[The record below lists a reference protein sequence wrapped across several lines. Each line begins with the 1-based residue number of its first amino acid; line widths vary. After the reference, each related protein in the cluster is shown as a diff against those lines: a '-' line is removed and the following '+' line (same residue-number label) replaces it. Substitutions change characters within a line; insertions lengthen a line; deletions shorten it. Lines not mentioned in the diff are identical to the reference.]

1 MIKKF
6 RHFLNRNIMKK
17 SNVQKFNLGLFII
30 LSTIILITAL
40 YFIGNRQ
47 DLFKKT
53 FRISTV
59 FKNANGL
66 ILGNNVRYS
75 GINVGTVKNI
85 VMVND
90 TTIWVDMIIEDK
102 ILKHLKKNAI
112 ATIGSDG
119 LVGSMIINIVP
130 SRGITEQLNV
140 GDTIKSYSKIS
151 TNDMMTTLNTTN
163 ENAAILTA
171 DLVKI
176 TTAINEGE
184 GTLGMLIRD
193 AEMASSLKQ
202 TIINLRA
209 TSLSASKT
217 FNELNT
223 IISSINFDESLAAV
237 LLSDSISAGK
247 IKSIIT
253 NLEKSS
259 NEISTAITNVNEV
272 ILDVKNGKGAIN
284 YMTND
289 TILVKNI
296 DETVTN
302 LKEGSIRL
310 NENLEALKHNFL
322 TRGYFRKQ
330 EKKKRKEEKSIN

>member
-1 MIKKF
+1 
-6 RHFLNRNIMKK
+6 MKK
-17 SNVQKFNLGLFII
+17 SNSQKLNLGLFII
-30 LSTIILITAL
+30 ISTLILITAL

-47 DLFKKT
+47 NLFGKT
-53 FRISTV
+53 FKISSM
-59 FKNANGL
+59 FKNVNGL
-66 ILGNNVRYS
+66 QLGNNVRYS

-90 TTIWVDMIIEDK
+90 TTIWVSMIIEDK
-102 ILKHLKKNAI
+102 ILEHLKKNAV

-130 SRGITEQLNV
+130 IKGTSNQLIP
-140 GDTIKSYSKIS
+140 GDTIQSYSKIS

-202 TIINLRA
+202 TIINLRT

-217 FNELNT
+217 FKELNN
-223 IISSINFDESLAAV
+223 IITSINYDESMAAV
-237 LLSDSISAGK
+237 LLSDSISANK

-253 NLEKSS
+253 NLDESS
-259 NEISTAITNVNEV
+259 NEINNVIGNLNGV
-272 ILDVKNGKGAIN
+272 VLDIKNGKGTIN
-284 YMTND
+284 YMVND
-289 TILVKNI
+289 TTLVKDI
-296 DETVTN
+296 DETMKN
-302 LKEGSIRL
+302 IKKGSILL

-322 TRGYFRKQ
+322 LRGYFKRLERQ
-330 EKKKRKEEKSIN
+330 KRKEEEKNKD

>member
-1 MIKKF
+1 ME
-6 RHFLNRNIMKK
+6 K
-17 SNVQKFNLGLFII
+17 SNMQKFNLGLFII
-30 LSTIILITAL
+30 ISTIILITAL

-47 DLFKKT
+47 NLFGKT

-59 FKNANGL
+59 FKNVNGL
-66 ILGNNVRYS
+66 QLGNNVRYS

-85 VMVND
+85 EMVND
-90 TTIWVDMIIEDK
+90 TTIWVDMVIEDK
-102 ILKHLKKNAI
+102 IQKHLKKNAV

-119 LVGSMIINIVP
+119 LVGSMIINILP
-130 SRGITEQLNV
+130 AKGISIPLNP

-171 DLVKI
+171 DLLEI

-202 TIINLRA
+202 TIVNLRA
-209 TSLSASKT
+209 TSLNASKT
-217 FNELNT
+217 FSELNK
-223 IISSINFDESLAAV
+223 IITSINFDESLAAV
-237 LLSDSISAGK
+237 LLSDSISADK
-247 IKSIIT
+247 VKSIIA

-259 NEISTAITNVNEV
+259 NEINTVINNVNEAV
-272 ILDVKNGKGAIN
+272 LEIKNGKGTLN
-284 YMTND
+284 YIVND

-296 DETVTN
+296 DDTMKNIKV
-302 LKEGSIRL
+302 GSIRL

-322 TRGYFRKQ
+322 TRGYFRKLEKQ
-330 EKKKRKEEKSIN
+330 KRREEKKQP

>member
-1 MIKKF
+1 
-6 RHFLNRNIMKK
+6 MKK

-30 LSTIILITAL
+30 ISTFILITAL

-53 FRISTV
+53 FRISAV
-59 FKNANGL
+59 FKNVNGL

-75 GINVGTVKNI
+75 GINVGTVKDI

-90 TTIWVDMIIEDK
+90 TTIWVDMIIEHK

-119 LVGSMIINIVP
+119 LVGSMVINIVP
-130 SRGITEQLNV
+130 AKGITTPLNPS
-140 GDTIKSYSKIS
+140 DTIRSYSKIAA
-151 TNDMMTTLNTTN
+151 NDMMTTLNTTN

-193 AEMASSLKQ
+193 AEMAESLKQ
-202 TIINLRA
+202 TIVNLRA
-209 TSLSASKT
+209 TSFSASKT
-217 FNELNT
+217 FKELNT
-223 IISSINFDESLAAV
+223 IITSINYDESLAAV
-237 LLSDSISAGK
+237 LLSDSIAANK
-247 IKSIIT
+247 MRSIIT
-253 NLEKSS
+253 NLDESS
-259 NEISTAITNVNEV
+259 AEINTVITNLNELV
-272 ILDVKNGKGAIN
+272 LDIKNGEGTLN
-284 YMTND
+284 YMVND
-289 TILVKNI
+289 TTLVKDIDKTMKNI
-296 DETVTN
+296 
-302 LKEGSIRL
+302 KEGSVRL

-322 TRGYFRKQ
+322 LRGYF
-330 EKKKRKEEKSIN
+330 KKIERQKRKEEKKKE

>member
-1 MIKKF
+1 
-6 RHFLNRNIMKK
+6 MKK

-90 TTIWVDMIIEDK
+90 TTIWVDMNIEDK

-130 SRGITEQLNV
+130 SKGITEQLNV

-202 TIINLRA
+202 TIINLNS
-209 TSLSASKT
+209 TSLSASKA
-217 FNELNT
+217 FKELNS
-223 IISSINFDESLAAV
+223 IILEIDYDNSMAAV
-237 LLSDSISAGK
+237 LLSDSISAQK
-247 IKSIIT
+247 VKSIIS
-253 NLEKSS
+253 NLGKSS
-259 NEISTAITNVNEV
+259 KDINSVISNLNDVVLE
-272 ILDVKNGKGAIN
+272 VKNGKGTVN
-284 YMTND
+284 YMVND
-289 TILVKNI
+289 TVLVKNI
-296 DETVTN
+296 DETVKN

-322 TRGYFRKQ
+322 TRGYFRKL
-330 EKKKRKEEKSIN
+330 EKQKRKEENKQP

>member
-1 MIKKF
+1 
-6 RHFLNRNIMKK
+6 MKK
-17 SNVQKFNLGLFII
+17 TNIQKFNLGLFII
-30 LSTIILITAL
+30 ISTLILITAL

-53 FRISTV
+53 FRISAV
-59 FKNANGL
+59 FKNVNGL

-102 ILKHLKKNAI
+102 ILKHLKKNAV

-130 SRGITEQLNV
+130 TKGITMPLNP
-140 GDTIKSYSKIS
+140 GDTIRSYSKIS
-151 TNDMMTTLNTTN
+151 TNDMMSTLNTTN

-193 AEMASSLKQ
+193 AEMATSLKQ
-202 TIINLRA
+202 TIVNLRS

-217 FNELNT
+217 FKELNN
-223 IISSINFDESLAAV
+223 IITSINYDESMAAV
-237 LLSDSISAGK
+237 LLSDSISGDK
-247 IKSIIT
+247 IKSIIA
-253 NLEKSS
+253 NLERSS
-259 NEISTAITNVNEV
+259 SEINSVINNVNAV
-272 ILDVKNGKGAIN
+272 VLDVKNGKGALN
-284 YMTND
+284 YMIND
-289 TILVKNI
+289 TIFAKNI
-296 DETVTN
+296 DETVSN
-302 LKEGSIRL
+302 LKESSVRL

-322 TRGYFRKQ
+322 TRGYFRKLERQ
-330 EKKKRKEEKSIN
+330 QRKEEKKNN

>member
-1 MIKKF
+1 
-6 RHFLNRNIMKK
+6 MKK
-17 SNVQKFNLGLFII
+17 TNIQKFNLGLFII
-30 LSTIILITAL
+30 ISTLILITAL

-53 FRISTV
+53 IRISAV
-59 FKNANGL
+59 FKNVNGL

-102 ILKHLKKNAI
+102 ILKHLKKNAV

-130 SRGITEQLNV
+130 AKGITTPLNP
-140 GDTIKSYSKIS
+140 GDTIRSYSKIS

-193 AEMASSLKQ
+193 GEMAASLKQ
-202 TIINLRA
+202 TIVNLRA

-217 FNELNT
+217 FEELND
-223 IISSINFDESLAAV
+223 IITSINYDESLAAV
-237 LLSDSISAGK
+237 LLSDSISGDK
-247 IKSIIT
+247 IKSIIA
-253 NLEKSS
+253 NLEESS
-259 NEISTAITNVNEV
+259 LKINSVINNVNEV
-272 ILDVKNGKGAIN
+272 VLDVQNGKGAIN

-296 DETVTN
+296 DETVKN
-302 LKEGSIRL
+302 IKEGSIRL

-330 EKKKRKEEKSIN
+330 EKKMRREEKKSNRDN